1 MRTGGYEMNDS
12 RFMKAADIQE
22 ILGVSDSMAYKI
34 IRQLNYEMIA
44 KGYHTVRGRISR
56 KYFEEVFYGSSA
68 KED

>member
-34 IRQLNYEMIA
+34 TDECIA
-44 KGYHTVRGRISR
+44 C
-56 KYFEEVFYGSSA
+56 
-68 KED
+68 

>member
-1 MRTGGYEMNDS
+1 MNDS

-34 IRQLNYEMIA
+34 IRQLNDEMIA

-56 KYFEEVFYGSSA
+56 KYF
-68 KED
+68 

>member
-34 IRQLNYEMIA
+34 IRQLNDEMIA

-56 KYFEEVFYGSSA
+56 K
-68 KED
+68 

>member
-1 MRTGGYEMNDS
+1 MNGS

-34 IRQLNYEMIA
+34 IRQLNDEMIA
-44 KGYHTVRGRISR
+44 KGYHTVRCRISR